1 LKDLEIIKENYTDP
15 QILTLDIEEKE
26 LADNDNTFL
35 NANNIYTEVE
45 GEVGKNLKLKDNQRV
60 NLVGI
65 IKSRFGTAEDA
76 RKSSEK
82 RWLSA
87 YSNYRG
93 LYKKGV
99 KFRDSEKS
107 RIFVKITK
115 TKVLA
120 AFGQLVDV
128 IFGAGIF
135 PIGIS
140 ETKLPEGER
149 KNAHLDTQNPSPTLE
164 SPDNIGNRL
173 EDETD
178 NPYDVGYEGDGR
190 ILAAGET
197 LGRGEYSKTVE
208 ETAEESGM
216 LVEGLNPNP
225 QVFELSPAKKAARA
239 MEKLIHDQIEESKG
253 SSEIRNSL
261 LEASLLGT
269 GILKGPFNFNKK
281 LNKWEMDEDNNRVY
295 APLEVRVPRI
305 EFVSC
310 WDFYPDPQATNVDEC
325 EFIIH
330 RHKMNR
336 SQLRQLRNM
345 PYFNED
351 AIRDCLREGPN
362 YIEKGFEDQ
371 LKDQMSSPD
380 ESGSSNFEVLEY
392 WGIMDAEY
400 AREVGIDLDEEIDDL
415 DEVQINAW
423 VCGNMLLRAVVNPFS
438 PYRIPY
444 HAFPYEKNPYN
455 FFGIGVAEN
464 MDDSQQIMNGHARM
478 AIDNLALAG
487 SLVFDVDE
495 SALVGGQTMEVYPG
509 KIFRRQAGMPGQS
522 IYGLKFPNTAPENM
536 MMFDRFRQLADE
548 QTGIPSYSHGQ
559 TGVQSMTRTASGMSM
574 LLGAA
579 SLNIKTVVKN
589 IDDFLLKPLGESYFQ
604 WNMQFFEG
612 DLDIAG
618 DLEVK
623 ATGTNSMMQ
632 KEVRSQRLTMF
643 LQTAQSPAI
652 APFVKISKLVSELA
666 YSLDLDPDEILNDPD
681 EAAIMAQIIGMQN
694 AGQTTGPE
702 AEAVGGQP
710 GVMGGVQGAPQQP
723 QELGTTG
730 TGGGNIGT
738 GNVPLAGEAEFS
750 GTPRAAGG
758 AGQGS
763 PI

>member
-1 LKDLEIIKENYTDP
+1 M
-15 QILTLDIEEKE
+15 
-26 LADNDNTFL
+26 ADNENTFL
-35 NANNIYTEVE
+35 NADNLYEEVE
-45 GEVGKNLKLKDNQRV
+45 GEAGKNLALEFGQKE

-65 IKSRFGTAEDA
+65 IQSRFYQAEDA
-76 RKSSEK
+76 RNSDER
-82 RWLSA
+82 RWLRA
-87 YSNYRG
+87 YENYRG
-93 LYKKGV
+93 LYNKSI

-128 IFGAGIF
+128 IFGTGKF
-135 PIGIS
+135 PIGIQ
-140 ETKLPEGER
+140 ETRIPEGEFGQ
-149 KNAHLDTQNPSPTLE
+149 AHLDQGQLGLE
-164 SPDNIGNRL
+164 TPMGGMEIPDDIGNRI
-173 EDETD
+173 D

-190 ILAAGET
+190 VLRPGAT
-197 LGRGEYSKTVE
+197 FNRGLFEDSLEQK
-208 ETAEESGM
+208 AEQAGM
-216 LVEGLNPNP
+216 LQEGFSPDP
-225 QVFELSPAKKAARA
+225 QKLELSPAQRAARR
-239 MEKLIHDQIEESKG
+239 MEKLIHDQIEESHG
-253 SSEIRNSL
+253 SSEIRNAL

-269 GILKGPFNFNKK
+269 GIVKGPFNFNKK
-281 LNKWEMDEDNNRVY
+281 LNKWDTDEEGNRTY
-295 APLEVRVPRI
+295 KPLEVRVPRI

-310 WDFYPDPQATNVDEC
+310 WDFYPDPSATSIEEC
-325 EFIIH
+325 EFVIH
-330 RHKMNR
+330 RHKMNK

-345 PYFNED
+345 PYFDED
-351 AIRDCLREGPN
+351 AIRECLTEGPN
-362 YIEKGFEDQ
+362 YEEKDFESQ
-371 LKDQMSSPD
+371 LRDDARVD
-380 ESGSSNFEVLEY
+380 EYESNFEVIEY

-400 AREVGIDLDEEIDDL
+400 AREVGIDLDEDIDDL

-423 VCGNMLLRAVVNPFS
+423 ICGNKLLRAVVNPFT

-478 AIDNLALAG
+478 AVDNLAMAG

-495 SALVGGQTMEVYPG
+495 SALVGGQSMEIYPG
-509 KIFRRQAGMPGQS
+509 KIFRRQAGMPGQA
-522 IYGLKFPNTAPENM
+522 IHGLKFPNTAPENM
-536 MMFDRFRQLADE
+536 MMFDKFRQLADE

-574 LLGAA
+574 LLGAS

-589 IDDFLLKPLGESYFQ
+589 LDDFLLRPMGESFFQ

-612 DLDIAG
+612 DLDVKG

-623 ATGTNSMMQ
+623 ATGTNSLMQ

-666 YSLDLDPDEILNDPD
+666 YSLDLDPDEILNDPE
-681 EAAIMAQIIGMQN
+681 EAAMMAQIIGMQN
-694 AGQTTGPE
+694 VGQTTGEETQPL
-702 AEAVGGQP
+702 GGQ
-710 GVMGGVQGAPQQP
+710 QGAMGSLAGVPVTP
-723 QELGTTG
+723 QELGPTG
-730 TGGGNIGT
+730 TGGGNIGI
-738 GNVPLAGEAEFS
+738 GNVPVAGESEFS
-750 GTPRAAGG
+750 GTPRAVAGEG
-758 AGQGS
+758 
-763 PI
+763 

>member
-1 LKDLEIIKENYTDP
+1 MAE
-15 QILTLDIEEKE
+15 
-26 LADNDNTFL
+26 NDNSFL
-35 NANNIYTEVE
+35 TANNIYEEVE
-45 GEVGKNLKLKDNQRV
+45 GEAGKNLSLEEDQQL

-65 IKSRFGTAEDA
+65 IKSRFALAEESRDSDE
-76 RKSSEK
+76 R
-82 RWLSA
+82 RWLRS
-87 YSNYRG
+87 YENYRG
-93 LYKKGV
+93 LYNKSV
-99 KFRDSEKS
+99 KFRESEKS

-128 IFGAGIF
+128 IFGTGKF

-140 ETKLPEGER
+140 ETKLPEGE
-149 KNAHLDTQNPSPTLE
+149 KEDAFLDFQNPTPNLE
-164 SPDNIGNRL
+164 SNIPDNIGNRL
-173 EDETD
+173 EDSPVESI
-178 NPYDVGYEGDGR
+178 YDVGYEGDGK
-190 ILAAGET
+190 T
-197 LGRGEYSKTVE
+197 LKVGATFGTGMFEDTIDE
-208 ETAEESGM
+208 IAEESGF
-216 LVEGLNPNP
+216 LKEGTSANP
-225 QVFELSPAKKAARA
+225 QNIELSPAQRTARR
-239 MEKLIHDQIEESKG
+239 MEKLVHDQIEESNG
-253 SSEIRNSL
+253 GSEIRSAL

-269 GILKGPFNFNKK
+269 GIVKGPFNFNKK
-281 LNKWEMDEDNNRVY
+281 LHKWDTNEEGDREYN
-295 APLEVRVPRI
+295 PLEVRVPRI
-305 EFVSC
+305 EFISC
-310 WDFYPDPQATNVDEC
+310 WDFYPDPAATNIEEC
-325 EFIIH
+325 EYVVH

-345 PYFNED
+345 PYFDKD
-351 AIRDCLREGPN
+351 AIRECIQEGPN
-362 YIEKGFEDQ
+362 YEEKDFESQ
-371 LKDQMSSPD
+371 LRDDYKAD
-380 ESGSSNFEVLEY
+380 ETYMPNFEVLEY

-400 AREVGIDLDEEIDDL
+400 AREVGIELPDSVDDL

-423 VCGNMLLRAVVNPFS
+423 ICGSKLLRAVINPFT

-444 HAFPYEKNPYN
+444 NAFPYERNPYN
-455 FFGIGVAEN
+455 FFGIGIAEN

-495 SALVGGQTMEVYPG
+495 SALVGGQNMEVYPG
-509 KIFRRQAGMPGQS
+509 KIFRRQAGMPGQA

-589 IDDFLLKPLGESYFQ
+589 LDDFLLKPLGEAYFQ
-604 WNMQFFEG
+604 WNMQFFDGEI
-612 DLDIAG
+612 DVAG
-618 DLEVK
+618 DLEVR
-623 ATGTNSMMQ
+623 ATGTNSLMQ

-666 YSLDLDPDEILNDPD
+666 YSLDLDPDEILNDPE

-694 AGQTTGPE
+694 AGQTTGE
-702 AEAVGGQP
+702 ETQP
-710 GVMGGVQGAPQQP
+710 GSEQPAGMGGLRGTPVEPQDLGA
-723 QELGTTG
+723 TG
-730 TGGGNIGT
+730 TGGGNIGI
-738 GNVPLAGEAEFS
+738 GNVPVAGEDTFS
-750 GTPRAAGG
+750 GTIGNAAPTG
-758 AGQGS
+758 
-763 PI
+763 

>member
-1 LKDLEIIKENYTDP
+1 MAE
-15 QILTLDIEEKE
+15 
-26 LADNDNTFL
+26 NDNSFL
-35 NANNIYTEVE
+35 TANNIYEEVE
-45 GEVGKNLKLKDNQRV
+45 GEAGKNLSLEEDQQL

-65 IKSRFGTAEDA
+65 IKSRFALAEESRDSDE
-76 RKSSEK
+76 R
-82 RWLSA
+82 RWLRS
-87 YSNYRG
+87 YENYRG
-93 LYKKGV
+93 LYNKSV
-99 KFRDSEKS
+99 KFRESEKS

-128 IFGAGIF
+128 IFGTGKF

-140 ETKLPEGER
+140 ETKLPEGE
-149 KNAHLDTQNPSPTLE
+149 KEDAFLDFQNPTPNLE
-164 SPDNIGNRL
+164 SNIPDNIGNRL
-173 EDETD
+173 EDSPVESI
-178 NPYDVGYEGDGR
+178 YDVGYEGDGK
-190 ILAAGET
+190 T
-197 LGRGEYSKTVE
+197 LKVGATFGTGMFEDTIDE
-208 ETAEESGM
+208 IAEESGF
-216 LVEGLNPNP
+216 LKEGTSANP
-225 QVFELSPAKKAARA
+225 QNIELSPAQRTARR
-239 MEKLIHDQIEESKG
+239 MEKLVHDQIEESNG
-253 SSEIRNSL
+253 GSEIRSAL

-269 GILKGPFNFNKK
+269 GIVKGPFNFNKK
-281 LNKWEMDEDNNRVY
+281 LHKWDTNEEGDREYN
-295 APLEVRVPRI
+295 PLEVRVPRI

-310 WDFYPDPQATNVDEC
+310 WDFYPDPAATNIEEC
-325 EFIIH
+325 EYVVH

-345 PYFNED
+345 PYFDKD
-351 AIRDCLREGPN
+351 AIRECIQEGPN
-362 YIEKGFEDQ
+362 YEEKDFESQ
-371 LKDQMSSPD
+371 LRDDYKAD
-380 ESGSSNFEVLEY
+380 ETYMPNFEVLEY

-400 AREVGIDLDEEIDDL
+400 AREVGIELPDSVDDL

-423 VCGNMLLRAVVNPFS
+423 ICGSKLLRAVINPFT

-444 HAFPYEKNPYN
+444 NAFPYERNPYN
-455 FFGIGVAEN
+455 FFGIGIAEN

-495 SALVGGQTMEVYPG
+495 SALVGGQNMEVYPG
-509 KIFRRQAGMPGQS
+509 KIFRRQAGMPGQA

-589 IDDFLLKPLGESYFQ
+589 LDDFLLKPLGESYFQ
-604 WNMQFFEG
+604 WNMQFFDGEI
-612 DLDIAG
+612 DVAG

-623 ATGTNSMMQ
+623 ATGTNSLMQ

-666 YSLDLDPDEILNDPD
+666 YSLDLDPDEILNDPE

-694 AGQTTGPE
+694 AGQTTGE
-702 AEAVGGQP
+702 ETQP
-710 GVMGGVQGAPQQP
+710 GGEQPAGMGGLGGTPVAPQD
-723 QELGTTG
+723 LGATG
-730 TGGGNIGT
+730 TGGGNIGI
-738 GNVPLAGEAEFS
+738 GNVPVAGEDTFS
-750 GTPRAAGG
+750 GPIGNITAA
-758 AGQGS
+758 S
-763 PI
+763 

>member
-1 LKDLEIIKENYTDP
+1 MAENDNSF
-15 QILTLDIEEKE
+15 LT
-26 LADNDNTFL
+26 ADN
-35 NANNIYTEVE
+35 IYEDVE
-45 GEVGKNLKLKDNQRV
+45 GEAGKNLSLEEDQQL

-65 IKSRFGTAEDA
+65 IKSRFALAEESRDSDE
-76 RKSSEK
+76 R
-82 RWLSA
+82 RWLRS
-87 YSNYRG
+87 YENYRG
-93 LYKKGV
+93 LYNKSV
-99 KFRDSEKS
+99 KFRESEKS

-128 IFGAGIF
+128 IFGTGKF
-135 PIGIS
+135 PIGIA
-140 ETKLPEGER
+140 ETKLPEGE
-149 KNAHLDTQNPSPTLE
+149 KEDAFLDFQNPSPNLE
-164 SPDNIGNRL
+164 GNMPDNIGNRL
-173 EDETD
+173 EDAPVESI
-178 NPYDVGYEGDGR
+178 YDVGYEGDGKT
-190 ILAAGET
+190 LKAGATYGTGLFEDT
-197 LGRGEYSKTVE
+197 IE
-208 ETAEESGM
+208 ELAEEAG
-216 LVEGLNPNP
+216 VVKEGTSADP
-225 QVFELSPAKKAARA
+225 QKIEISPAQRAARR
-239 MEKLIHDQIEESKG
+239 MEKLVHDQIEESNG
-253 SSEIRNSL
+253 GSEIRSAL
-261 LEASLLGT
+261 LEAALLGT
-269 GILKGPFNFNKK
+269 GIVKGPFNFNKK
-281 LNKWEMDEDNNRVY
+281 LHKWDRNETGEREYN
-295 APLEVRVPRI
+295 PLEVRVPRI

-310 WDFYPDPQATNVDEC
+310 WDFYPDPAATNIEEC
-325 EFIIH
+325 EYVVH

-345 PYFNED
+345 PYFDEE
-351 AIRDCLREGPN
+351 AIRECIQQGPN
-362 YIEKGFEDQ
+362 YEEKDFESQ
-371 LKDQMSSPD
+371 LRDDYKAD
-380 ESGSSNFEVLEY
+380 ETYMPNFEVLEY

-400 AREVGIDLDEEIDDL
+400 AREVGIELPESVDDL

-423 VCGNMLLRAVVNPFS
+423 ICGSKLLRAVINPFT

-444 HAFPYEKNPYN
+444 NAFPYERNPYN
-455 FFGIGVAEN
+455 FFGVGVAEN

-495 SALVGGQTMEVYPG
+495 SALVGGQNMEVYPG

-589 IDDFLLKPLGESYFQ
+589 LDDFLLKPLGEAYFQ
-604 WNMQFFEG
+604 WNMQFFDGEI
-612 DLDIAG
+612 DVAG

-623 ATGTNSMMQ
+623 ATGTNSLMQ

-666 YSLDLDPDEILNDPD
+666 YSLDLDPDEILNDPE

-694 AGQTTGPE
+694 AQQNTGEE
-702 AEAVGGQP
+702 AQP
-710 GVMGGVQGAPQQP
+710 GSQQPAGMGGLGGTPVEPQDLGA
-723 QELGTTG
+723 TG
-730 TGGGNIGT
+730 TGGGNIGI
-738 GNVPLAGEAEFS
+738 GNVPVAGEDTFS
-750 GTPRAAGG
+750 GTIGNITTA
-758 AGQGS
+758 S
-763 PI
+763 

>member
-1 LKDLEIIKENYTDP
+1 M
-15 QILTLDIEEKE
+15 
-26 LADNDNTFL
+26 ADNENTFL
-35 NANNIYTEVE
+35 NADNIYEDVE
-45 GEVGKNLKLKDNQRV
+45 GEAGKNLTLELDQKQ

-65 IKSRFGTAEDA
+65 IQSRFFQAEEA
-76 RKSSEK
+76 RNSDEK
-82 RWLSA
+82 RWLQS
-87 YSNYRG
+87 YENYRG
-93 LYKKGV
+93 LYNKSV

-128 IFGAGIF
+128 IFGTGKF
-135 PIGIS
+135 PIGIQ
-140 ETKLPEGER
+140 ETKIPEGELEH
-149 KNAHLDTQNPSPTLE
+149 AHLDINNPQVQLE
-164 SPDNIGNRL
+164 SSLPDDIGNRI
-173 EDETD
+173 D

-190 ILAAGET
+190 TLNPGATFGKGMFSET
-197 LGRGEYSKTVE
+197 LEDS
-208 ETAEESGM
+208 AEDR
-216 LVEGLNPNP
+216 LVEGLKPNP
-225 QVFELSPAKKAARA
+225 QVLEISPAQKAARR
-239 MEKLIHDQIEESKG
+239 MEKLIHDQIDESNG
-253 SSEIRNSL
+253 SSELRSAL

-269 GILKGPFNFNKK
+269 GIVKGPFNYNKK
-281 LNKWEMDEDNNRVY
+281 LNKWEMGEDGARNYN
-295 APLEVRVPRI
+295 PLEVRVPRI

-310 WDFYPDPQATNVDEC
+310 WDFYPDPSSTSIEEC
-325 EFIIH
+325 EYIVH
-330 RHKMNR
+330 RHKMNK

-351 AIRDCLREGPN
+351 AIRNCLTEGPN
-362 YIEKGFEDQ
+362 YTEKDFESQ
-371 LKDQMSSPD
+371 LKDDTRVD
-380 ESGSSNFEVLEY
+380 EYQSNFEVLEY

-400 AREVGIDLDEEIDDL
+400 AREVGIELDDSIDDL

-423 VCGNMLLRAVVNPFS
+423 VCGNQLLRAVINPFT
-438 PYRIPY
+438 PYRLPY
-444 HAFPYEKNPYN
+444 HAFPYERNPYN

-478 AIDNLALAG
+478 AIDNLAMAG

-495 SALVGGQTMEVYPG
+495 SALVGGQSMEIYPG

-522 IYGLKFPNTAPENM
+522 IHGLKFPNTAPENM
-536 MMFDRFRQLADE
+536 MMFDKFRQLADE

-589 IDDFLLKPLGESYFQ
+589 LDDFLLKPLGEAFFQ

-612 DLDIAG
+612 SLDVKG

-623 ATGTNSMMQ
+623 ATGTNSLMQ

-652 APFVKISKLVSELA
+652 APFVKISKLISELA
-666 YSLDLDPDEILNDPD
+666 YSLDLDPDEILNDPE

-694 AGQTTGPE
+694 VGQNVGSE
-702 AEAVGGQP
+702 AELAGGQQGP
-710 GVMGGVQGAPQQP
+710 MGSLAGTPAEPQD
-723 QELGTTG
+723 LGPTG

-738 GNVPLAGEAEFS
+738 GNVPVAGESEFS
-750 GTPRAAGG
+750 GTPRAVTPAG
-758 AGQGS
+758 
-763 PI
+763 

>member
-1 LKDLEIIKENYTDP
+1 M
-15 QILTLDIEEKE
+15 
-26 LADNDNTFL
+26 ADNENTFL
-35 NANNIYTEVE
+35 NADNIYEDVE
-45 GEVGKNLKLKDNQRV
+45 GEAGKNLTLELDQKQ

-65 IKSRFGTAEDA
+65 IQSRFFQAEEA
-76 RKSSEK
+76 RNSDEK
-82 RWLSA
+82 RWLQS
-87 YSNYRG
+87 YENYRG
-93 LYKKGV
+93 LYNKSV

-128 IFGAGIF
+128 IFGTGKF
-135 PIGIS
+135 PIGIQ
-140 ETKLPEGER
+140 ETKIPEGELEH
-149 KNAHLDTQNPSPTLE
+149 AHLDINNPQVQLE
-164 SPDNIGNRL
+164 SSIPDDIGNRI
-173 EDETD
+173 D

-190 ILAAGET
+190 TLNPGATFGKGMFSET
-197 LGRGEYSKTVE
+197 LEDSVE
-208 ETAEESGM
+208 DN
-216 LVEGLNPNP
+216 LVEGLKPNP
-225 QVFELSPAKKAARA
+225 QVLEISPAQKAARR
-239 MEKLIHDQIEESKG
+239 MEKLIHDQIDESNG
-253 SSEIRNSL
+253 SSELRSAL
-261 LEASLLGT
+261 LEAALLGT
-269 GILKGPFNFNKK
+269 GIVKGPFNYNKK
-281 LNKWEMDEDNNRVY
+281 LNKWDMGEDGERNYN
-295 APLEVRVPRI
+295 PLEVRVPRI

-310 WDFYPDPQATNVDEC
+310 WDFYPDPSSTSIEEC
-325 EFIIH
+325 EYIVH
-330 RHKMNR
+330 RHKMNK

-351 AIRDCLREGPN
+351 AIRNCLTEGPN
-362 YIEKGFEDQ
+362 YTEKDFESQ
-371 LKDQMSSPD
+371 LKDDTRVD
-380 ESGSSNFEVLEY
+380 EYQSNFEVLEY

-400 AREVGIDLDEEIDDL
+400 AREVGIELDDSIDDL

-423 VCGNMLLRAVVNPFS
+423 VCGNQLLRAVINPFT
-438 PYRIPY
+438 PYRLPY
-444 HAFPYEKNPYN
+444 HAFPYERNPYN

-478 AIDNLALAG
+478 AVDNLAMAG

-495 SALVGGQTMEVYPG
+495 SALVGGQSMEIYPG
-509 KIFRRQAGMPGQS
+509 KIFRRQAGMPGQA
-522 IYGLKFPNTAPENM
+522 IHGLKFPNTAPENM
-536 MMFDRFRQLADE
+536 MMFDKFRQLADE

-589 IDDFLLKPLGESYFQ
+589 LDDFLLKPLGEAFFQ

-612 DLDIAG
+612 SLDVKG

-623 ATGTNSMMQ
+623 ATGTNSLMQ

-652 APFVKISKLVSELA
+652 APFVKISKLISELA
-666 YSLDLDPDEILNDPD
+666 YSLDLDPDEILNDPE

-694 AGQTTGPE
+694 VGQNVGSE
-702 AEAVGGQP
+702 AELAGGEQGP
-710 GVMGGVQGAPQQP
+710 MGSLAGTPAEP
-723 QELGTTG
+723 QELGPTG

-738 GNVPLAGEAEFS
+738 GNVPVAGESEFS
-750 GTPRAAGG
+750 GTPRAVTPAG
-758 AGQGS
+758 
-763 PI
+763 

>member
-1 LKDLEIIKENYTDP
+1 MAEN
-15 QILTLDIEEKE
+15 E
-26 LADNDNTFL
+26 NTFL
-35 NANNIYTEVE
+35 NADYIYEDVE
-45 GEVGKNLKLKDNQRV
+45 GEAGKSLNLEENQQT

-65 IKSRFGTAEDA
+65 IQSRYAQAEDK
-76 RKSSEK
+76 RNLDEK
-82 RWLSA
+82 RWLKS
-87 YSNYRG
+87 YENYRG
-93 LYKKGV
+93 LYNKSV
-99 KFRDSEKS
+99 RFRDSEKS

-128 IFGAGIF
+128 IFGTGKF
-135 PIGIS
+135 PIGIA
-140 ETKLPEGER
+140 ETNIPEGELE
-149 KNAHLDTQNPSPTLE
+149 NAHLDINNPQPGIE
-164 SPDNIGNRL
+164 SSIPDNIGNRI
-173 EDETD
+173 EDEPQE
-178 NPYDVGYEGDGR
+178 NIYDIGYEGDGR
-190 ILAAGET
+190 TLKAGAT
-197 LGRGEYSKTVE
+197 LGNGLFTETIEDQVE
-208 ETAEESGM
+208 DQ
-216 LVEGLNPNP
+216 LVEGFSPNP
-225 QVFELSPAKKAARA
+225 QALELSPAQKAARR
-239 MEKLIHDQIEESKG
+239 MEKLIHDQIDESKG
-253 SSEIRNSL
+253 SSEIRNAL

-269 GILKGPFNFNKK
+269 GIVKGPFNFNKK
-281 LNKWEMDEDNNRVY
+281 LNKWDMNEDGERTYN
-295 APLEVRVPRI
+295 PLEVRVPRI

-310 WDFYPDPQATNVDEC
+310 WDFFPDPTATNIEEC
-325 EFIIH
+325 EYVVH
-330 RHKMNR
+330 RHKMNK

-351 AIRDCLREGPN
+351 AIRDTLTDGPN
-362 YIEKGFEDQ
+362 YVERDYESQ
-371 LKDQMSSPD
+371 LKDDARTEDTYQT
-380 ESGSSNFEVLEY
+380 NFEVLEY

-400 AREVGIDLDEEIDDL
+400 AREVGIELSDKIDDL

-423 VCGNMLLRAVVNPFS
+423 VCGTRLLRAVVNPFT

-444 HAFPYEKNPYN
+444 HAFPYERNPYN

-478 AIDNLALAG
+478 AIDNLAMSG

-495 SALVGGQTMEVYPG
+495 SALVGGQSMEIYPG
-509 KIFRRQAGMPGQS
+509 KIFRRQAGMPGQA
-522 IYGLKFPNTAPENM
+522 IHGLKFPNTSQENL
-536 MMFDRFRQLADE
+536 MMFDKFRQLADE

-589 IDDFLLKPLGESYFQ
+589 LDDFLLKPLGESYFQ
-604 WNMQFFEG
+604 WNMQFLE
-612 DLDIAG
+612 DVLDVKG

-623 ATGTNSMMQ
+623 ATGTNSLMQ

-666 YSLDLDPDEILNDPD
+666 YSLDLDPDEILNDPE

-694 AGQTTGPE
+694 AGQTISEE
-702 AEAVGGQP
+702 AQSIGGEQ
-710 GVMGGVQGAPQQP
+710 GVMGSPVGTPQQP
-723 QELGTTG
+723 QDLGPTG

-738 GNVPLAGEAEFS
+738 GNVPVAGESEFS
-750 GTPRAAGG
+750 GTIG
-758 AGQGS
+758 AITGTG
-763 PI
+763 

>member
-1 LKDLEIIKENYTDP
+1 MAE
-15 QILTLDIEEKE
+15 
-26 LADNDNTFL
+26 NDNTFL
-35 NANNIYTEVE
+35 TADNIYEEVE
-45 GEVGKNLKLKDNQRV
+45 GEAGKTLNLEDDQRI

-65 IKSRFGTAEDA
+65 IQSRFAQAETARDTDE
-76 RKSSEK
+76 R
-82 RWLSA
+82 RWLRA
-87 YSNYRG
+87 YENYRG
-93 LYKKGV
+93 LYAKSI
-99 KFRDSEKS
+99 KFRESEKS

-128 IFGAGIF
+128 IFGTGKF
-135 PIGIS
+135 PIGIA
-140 ETKLPEGER
+140 ETKIPEGE
-149 KNAHLDTQNPSPTLE
+149 KEHAYLDTQNLNPGLE
-164 SPDNIGNRL
+164 TTMPDNIGNRL
-173 EDETD
+173 EDAPVESI
-178 NPYDVGYEGDGR
+178 YDVGFEGDGKV
-190 ILAAGET
+190 LKAGAT
-197 LGRGEYSKTVE
+197 LGTGMFEDSLE
-208 ETAEESGM
+208 EQAEQVG
-216 LVEGLNPNP
+216 LKEGLSPNP
-225 QVFELSPAKKAARA
+225 QDLELSPAQKSARR
-239 MEKLIHDQIEESKG
+239 MEKLIHDQIEESNG
-253 SSEIRNSL
+253 SSEIRNAL
-261 LEASLLGT
+261 LESALLGT
-269 GILKGPFNFNKK
+269 GIVKGPFNFNKR
-281 LNKWEMDEDNNRVY
+281 LNNWAMNEEGEREYSPVD
-295 APLEVRVPRI
+295 VRVPRI

-310 WDFYPDPQATNVDEC
+310 WDFYPDPAGTSIQEC
-325 EFIIH
+325 EYIVH
-330 RHKMNR
+330 RHKMNK

-345 PYFNED
+345 PYFDEE
-351 AIRDCLREGPN
+351 AIREAIRMGAN
-362 YIEKGFEDQ
+362 YEEKDFEYQ
-371 LKDQMSSPD
+371 LKDDAQVED
-380 ESGSSNFEVLEY
+380 YSSNFEVLEY

-400 AREVGIDLDEEIDDL
+400 AREVGIDLDDSIDDL

-423 VCGNMLLRAVVNPFS
+423 ICGDKLLRAVINPFT

-444 HAFPYEKNPYN
+444 NAFPYERNPYN

-495 SALVGGQTMEVYPG
+495 SALVGGQNMEIYPG

-574 LLGAA
+574 LLGAS

-589 IDDFLLKPLGESYFQ
+589 LDDFLLKPLGESYFQ

-612 DLDIAG
+612 NIDVAG

-623 ATGTNSMMQ
+623 ATGTNSLMQ

-666 YSLDLDPDEILNDPD
+666 YSLDLDPEEILNDPE

-694 AGQTTGPE
+694 AGQTTGEETEPDSQ
-702 AEAVGGQP
+702 QP
-710 GVMGGVQGAPQQP
+710 PMGGLQGVPQRT
-723 QELGTTG
+723 QELGVTG
-730 TGGGNIGT
+730 TGGGNIGI
-738 GNVPLAGEAEFS
+738 GNVPVAGEDNFS
-750 GTPRAAGG
+750 GNVGG
-758 AGQGS
+758 ATPEG
-763 PI
+763 

>member
-1 LKDLEIIKENYTDP
+1 MAENDNSF
-15 QILTLDIEEKE
+15 LT
-26 LADNDNTFL
+26 ADN
-35 NANNIYTEVE
+35 IYEDVE
-45 GEVGKNLKLKDNQRV
+45 GEAGKNLSLEEDQQL

-65 IKSRFGTAEDA
+65 IKSRFALAEESRDSDE
-76 RKSSEK
+76 R
-82 RWLSA
+82 RWLRS
-87 YSNYRG
+87 YENYRG
-93 LYKKGV
+93 LYNKSV
-99 KFRDSEKS
+99 KFRESEKS

-128 IFGAGIF
+128 IFGTGKF
-135 PIGIS
+135 PIGIA
-140 ETKLPEGER
+140 ETKLPEGE
-149 KNAHLDTQNPSPTLE
+149 KEDAFLDFQNPSPNLE
-164 SPDNIGNRL
+164 GNMPDNIGNRL
-173 EDETD
+173 EDAPVESI
-178 NPYDVGYEGDGR
+178 YDVGYEGDGKT
-190 ILAAGET
+190 LKAGATYGTGLFEDT
-197 LGRGEYSKTVE
+197 IE
-208 ETAEESGM
+208 ELAEEAG
-216 LVEGLNPNP
+216 VVKEGTSADP
-225 QVFELSPAKKAARA
+225 QKIEISPAQRAARR
-239 MEKLIHDQIEESKG
+239 MEKLVHDQIEESNG
-253 SSEIRNSL
+253 GSEIRSAL
-261 LEASLLGT
+261 LEAALLGT
-269 GILKGPFNFNKK
+269 GIVKGPFNFNKK
-281 LNKWEMDEDNNRVY
+281 LHKWDRNETGEREYN
-295 APLEVRVPRI
+295 PLEVRVPRI

-310 WDFYPDPQATNVDEC
+310 WDFYPDPAATNIEEC
-325 EFIIH
+325 EYVVH

-345 PYFNED
+345 PYFDEE
-351 AIRDCLREGPN
+351 AIRECIQQGPN
-362 YIEKGFEDQ
+362 YEEKDFESQ
-371 LKDQMSSPD
+371 LRDDYKAD
-380 ESGSSNFEVLEY
+380 ETYMPNFEVLEY

-400 AREVGIDLDEEIDDL
+400 AREVGIELPESVDDL

-423 VCGNMLLRAVVNPFS
+423 ICGSKLLRAVINPFT

-444 HAFPYEKNPYN
+444 NAFPYERNPYN
-455 FFGIGVAEN
+455 FFGVGVAEN

-495 SALVGGQTMEVYPG
+495 SALVGGQNMEVYPG

-589 IDDFLLKPLGESYFQ
+589 LDDFLLKPLGEAYFQ
-604 WNMQFFEG
+604 WNMQFFDGEI
-612 DLDIAG
+612 DVAG

-623 ATGTNSMMQ
+623 ATGTNSLMQ

-666 YSLDLDPDEILNDPD
+666 YSLDLDPDEILNDPE

-694 AGQTTGPE
+694 AGQTTGE
-702 AEAVGGQP
+702 ETQP
-710 GVMGGVQGAPQQP
+710 GGEQPAGMGGLGGTPVAPQD
-723 QELGTTG
+723 LGATG
-730 TGGGNIGT
+730 TGGGNIGI
-738 GNVPLAGEAEFS
+738 GNVPVAGEDTFS
-750 GTPRAAGG
+750 GTIGNITTA
-758 AGQGS
+758 S
-763 PI
+763 